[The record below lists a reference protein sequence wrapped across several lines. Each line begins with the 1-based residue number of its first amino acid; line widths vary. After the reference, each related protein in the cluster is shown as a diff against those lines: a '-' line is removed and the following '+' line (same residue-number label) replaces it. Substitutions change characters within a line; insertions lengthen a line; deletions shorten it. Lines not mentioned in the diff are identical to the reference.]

1 MLDLKCMTPFQGQLG
16 SNLINLITGIQ
27 REGECRQICQAEAQC
42 NFYTYHDPR
51 DQSYPATCFL
61 LTNLQQPLSY
71 VRYNNG
77 FDFASHFSTGTK
89 NCDTNSEGGC
99 FLITAGRQTTDSAL
113 IFIEAYDIDHPS
125 VQAVVVGTCSLTA
138 LAVGGGYSRGGGSGF
153 IVWDEITVKGSL
165 LVEVK
170 VGGPGRFTRVS
181 VPLFLGGFGG
191 LGGTTIIQ
199 AEAGSYNGDGYS
211 GGGGDGVHGG
221 PGGDGGHDG
230 GDGQPGPDDA
240 GGRGS
245 GLKVADIPVTKYVL
259 SPGQGGRGGSHGGGG
274 GGLLVDGEGP
284 TVQDLTDGQ
293 GYGAGTGDGEEG
305 KSGLVIIE
313 CN

>member
-99 FLITAGRQTTDSAL
+99 FLITAGRQT
-113 IFIEAYDIDHPS
+113 
-125 VQAVVVGTCSLTA
+125 
-138 LAVGGGYSRGGGSGF
+138 R
-153 IVWDEITVKGSL
+153 
-165 LVEVK
+165 
-170 VGGPGRFTRVS
+170 
-181 VPLFLGGFGG
+181 
-191 LGGTTIIQ
+191 
-199 AEAGSYNGDGYS
+199 
-211 GGGGDGVHGG
+211 
-221 PGGDGGHDG
+221 
-230 GDGQPGPDDA
+230 
-240 GGRGS
+240 
-245 GLKVADIPVTKYVL
+245 
-259 SPGQGGRGGSHGGGG
+259 
-274 GGLLVDGEGP
+274 
-284 TVQDLTDGQ
+284 
-293 GYGAGTGDGEEG
+293 G
-305 KSGLVIIE
+305 KSPASNLCTASLQQAFVEWHAVCILQH
-313 CN
+313 CL